1 MGELGISAAID
12 SKVDADNSAQ
22 SHTQATVP
30 ISETGLKAKY
40 GKLYEIVVTVD
51 EDDEHEGRKLKF
63 LFKSPSAVSFSRYIK
78 TVNKNIVSAS
88 TAFLKDNIIAEQA
101 ANLEYECKEYPALAL
116 NISQKLLNVLGFND
130 SVNFRQL

>member
-1 MGELGISAAID
+1 MGELGMNAAID
-12 SKVDADNSAQ
+12 SKIDVDNNAESK
-22 SHTQATVP
+22 TQVTVP
-30 ISETGLKAKY
+30 INEAGLKSKY
-40 GKLYEIVVTVD
+40 GKIYEIVVTVD

-88 TAFLKDNIIAEQA
+88 AAFLKDNIIAEQA

>member
-1 MGELGISAAID
+1 MGELGINAAID
-12 SKVDADNSAQ
+12 SKVDADNSVQNQMQTA
-22 SHTQATVP
+22 AP
-30 ISETGLKAKY
+30 ISETGLKSKY
-40 GKLYEIVVTVD
+40 GKIYEVVVTVD

-63 LFKSPSAVSFSRYIK
+63 LFKSPTAVSFSRYIK

-88 TAFLKDNIIAEQA
+88 AAFLKDNIIAEQA